1 MIILVLFYTAILV
14 NLTFYYIIGPLEDC
28 EYGHYGT
35 ECRHICGNCSGQVN
49 VIVLL
54 ESVLMVAC
62 LDITQHCGNI
72 GKLTTYLS
80 HFTYFFEKY
89 ITPQCKLFIYL
100 SCLTYDK
107 NKV

>member
-1 MIILVLFYTAILV
+1 MGQNADIFVVIVQ
-14 NLTFYYIIGPLEDC
+14 
-28 EYGHYGT
+28 
-35 ECRHICGNCSGQVN
+35 GQVN

-54 ESVLMVAC
+54 ESVLMGCMPGYHSALC
-62 LDITQHCGNI
+62 NI